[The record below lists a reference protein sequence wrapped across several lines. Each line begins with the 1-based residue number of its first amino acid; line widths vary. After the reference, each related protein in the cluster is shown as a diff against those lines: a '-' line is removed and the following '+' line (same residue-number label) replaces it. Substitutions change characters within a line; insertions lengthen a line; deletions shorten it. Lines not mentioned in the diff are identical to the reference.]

1 MSVVKDILQGKWLGH
16 PLHPAVVHLPT
27 ALFPAALIFDVLAL
41 AGIGGSAMVN
51 AAFWCIVG
59 GLVVVLLAV
68 PTGLADWWEIKPEK
82 PAYKLG
88 IYHMSLN
95 GVVAVIF
102 VVNML
107 IRMDDRTAGAP
118 TWVQFTLSLIGTI
131 LLAVSGYIGGRMVY
145 EHGVGV
151 ARMSKK
157 KWRSVAEAGGAR
169 LP

>member
-1 MSVVKDILQGKWLGH
+1 
-16 PLHPAVVHLPT
+16 
-27 ALFPAALIFDVLAL
+27 
-41 AGIGGSAMVN
+41 
-51 AAFWCIVG
+51 VG